1 MPIEGEGRNGSMGD
15 NDMADVEYRYK
26 AMADVE
32 YRYTAAFPK
41 DPLPMMHWHRGYAG
55 ELARLMEQAIKDGR
69 PLTPDDLLR
78 AQGMAPAPPG
88 AVV

>member
-1 MPIEGEGRNGSMGD
+1 MIDSG
-15 NDMADVEYRYK
+15 DMADIEYRYE

-41 DPLPMMHWHRGYAG
+41 HPLPMMHWHRGYAG

-69 PLTPDDLLR
+69 PRLK
-78 AQGMAPAPPG
+78 AQGLEPTQPG
-88 AVV
+88 DVV

>member
-1 MPIEGEGRNGSMGD
+1 MSDSDSG
-15 NDMADVEYRYK
+15 DMADIEYRYE

-41 DPLPMMHWHRGYAG
+41 DPLPMMHWHRGYGG

-69 PLTPDDLLR
+69 PLTADDLLK
-78 AQGMAPAPPG
+78 AQGMKPTQRG
-88 AVV
+88 EVV

>member
-1 MPIEGEGRNGSMGD
+1 MSD
-15 NDMADVEYRYK
+15 SSDTADVEYRCE

-55 ELARLMEQAIKDGR
+55 ELARLMEAAIKDGR
-69 PLTPDDLLR
+69 PLSADDLLK
-78 AQGMAPAPPG
+78 AQGMDPLQG
-88 AVV
+88 DEVV